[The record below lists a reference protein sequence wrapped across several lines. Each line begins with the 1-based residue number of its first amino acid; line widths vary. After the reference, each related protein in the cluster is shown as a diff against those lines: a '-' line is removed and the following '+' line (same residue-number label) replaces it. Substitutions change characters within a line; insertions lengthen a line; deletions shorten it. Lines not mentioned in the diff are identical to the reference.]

1 VGVLPARSELA
12 VRVLEAGSLEPL
24 LADTRVTD
32 VLGEAGSGV
41 WSIAATA

>member
-1 VGVLPARSELA
+1 
-12 VRVLEAGSLEPL
+12 L